1 MKTTTS
7 KPTRL
12 ARAMFETAKDMKDV
26 GILDETGYAKIT
38 KRHLGAIDKT
48 TSKQLTGDDI
58 RAMRER
64 AHMSQT
70 VFAHCLNVSAGYVS
84 QLERGTK
91 PPTGAVLTLL
101 NVIYRKGIDTIL

>member
-1 MKTTTS
+1 
-7 KPTRL
+7 
-12 ARAMFETAKDMKDV
+12 
-26 GILDETGYAKIT
+26 
-38 KRHLGAIDKT
+38 
-48 TSKQLTGDDI
+48 
-58 RAMRER
+58 
-64 AHMSQT
+64 MSQT